1 MDFKQGEMC
10 MKKVIKNLAIGV
22 LAVIIGGAVLL
33 YGCTALFVNSVD
45 QSIQETEESNKLL
58 KDKAQEIVNNIN
70 WRREGDYL
78 VGEFVNTTDKEID
91 YLEIEYKFID
101 SNGNVI
107 DSSFVNESNIAPN
120 ETREIRIDTILANGY
135 VSYELKVSE
144 ANNYN
149 E

>member
-1 MDFKQGEMC
+1 
-10 MKKVIKNLAIGV
+10 MKKVIKNIIIGV
-22 LAVIIGGAVLL
+22 LAVIIGGFVLL

-45 QSIQETEESNKLL
+45 QSIQETEKSNKLL
-58 KDKAQEIVNNIN
+58 KEQAQEIVNNIN
-70 WRREGDYL
+70 WKREGDYL
-78 VGEFVNTTDKEID
+78 VGEFTNTTDTEID

-101 SNGNVI
+101 SNGKVI
-107 DSSFVNESNIAPN
+107 DSNFVNEVNIAPN
-120 ETREIRIDTILANGY
+120 ETREISIDTMLANDY

>member
-1 MDFKQGEMC
+1 
-10 MKKVIKNLAIGV
+10 MKKVIKNIIIGV
-22 LAVIIGGAVLL
+22 LAIIIGGSILL
-33 YGCTALFVNSVD
+33 YGCTALFVDSVD

-58 KDKAQEIVNNIN
+58 KEQAQEIVNNIN
-70 WRREGDYL
+70 WKREGDYL
-78 VGEFVNTTDKEID
+78 VGEFTNTTDTEID

-101 SNGNVI
+101 SNGKVI
-107 DSSFVNESNIAPN
+107 DSSIVNEVNIASN
-120 ETREIRIDTILANGY
+120 ETRKISIDTMLADGY